1 MLKSTLLA
9 FGLFIALSARAENQA
24 IAKLFL
30 RAGVDGTIVIES
42 LTTGQRLVH
51 NDPRAQQRYPAAST
65 FKVLNTLIA
74 LEEGAISGENQIF
87 HWNGTQYSIANWN
100 QDQTLDSAFKVSCVW
115 CYQQIALRVGALKYP
130 AYIQQ
135 TNYGHLLEPFNGTE
149 FWLDGSLTISAEEQV
164 AFLRQVV
171 ERKLPFKA
179 SSYDSLKKVMFAD
192 ENAQYRLYA
201 KTGWATRMTPSVGW
215 YVGYV
220 EAQDDVWLFALNLA
234 TRDANDLPL
243 RTQIAKDALKAIG
256 AFPTK

>member
-24 IAKLFL
+24 IAQLFQ

-164 AFLRQVV
+164 
-171 ERKLPFKA
+171 
-179 SSYDSLKKVMFAD
+179 
-192 ENAQYRLYA
+192 
-201 KTGWATRMTPSVGW
+201 SV
-215 YVGYV
+215 
-220 EAQDDVWLFALNLA
+220 ALS
-234 TRDANDLPL
+234 
-243 RTQIAKDALKAIG
+243 
-256 AFPTK
+256 